1 MIAKL
6 NMQGRNEAQRE
17 APAKLTVYCSICFFG
32 QKLYLDM
39 PSSQQPTLHW
49 RADYETG
56 LIKLSS

>member
-32 QKLYLDM
+32 QKLFRYAYH
-39 PSSQQPTLHW
+39 PS
-49 RADYETG
+49 G
-56 LIKLSS
+56 